1 MKKNNK
7 NIIISISLVLIA
19 IVYTLLIKLVDVKGI
34 GPKGS
39 KVGFS
44 TINNLFAKKIGV
56 NMSLY
61 KLTEI
66 LGYMAFLLVLVY
78 AVIGIRQLIKR
89 KSSLKVD
96 KEIIV
101 TGFFYIFVLGM
112 YALFEILKINYRPT
126 LIDNILEVSYPSS
139 HTMLAVCLC
148 SSTIILN
155 KLKYSKIRFFKI
167 ENIISIILMILIV
180 FGRLFSGV
188 HWFTDILGGIIISSG
203 MLFIYCT
210 ILNMVKE
217 R

>member
-7 NIIISISLVLIA
+7 NIIISISLVLIS

-78 AVIGIRQLIKR
+78 AVIGIKQLIKR
-89 KSSLKVD
+89 KSLLKVD

-112 YALFEILKINYRPT
+112 G
-126 LIDNILEVSYPSS
+126 
-139 HTMLAVCLC
+139 
-148 SSTIILN
+148 LN
-155 KLKYSKIRFFKI
+155 VTKYQLTN
-167 ENIISIILMILIV
+167 E
-180 FGRLFSGV
+180 
-188 HWFTDILGGIIISSG
+188 
-203 MLFIYCT
+203 
-210 ILNMVKE
+210 
-217 R
+217 